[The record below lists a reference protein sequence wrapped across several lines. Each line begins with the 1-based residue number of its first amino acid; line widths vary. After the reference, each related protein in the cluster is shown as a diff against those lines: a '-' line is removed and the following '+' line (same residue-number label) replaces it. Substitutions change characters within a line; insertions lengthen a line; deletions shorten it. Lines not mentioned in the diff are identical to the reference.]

1 MDALG
6 FFFSQPVLK
15 KPLRNL
21 LFKLSLFAFHCPGF
35 TLEQGTPEAQSLIS
49 ITGTSKL
56 LRVFTNLL
64 QKCWEGPHQDK
75 LMWKLNNDNYLMAG
89 PIFWTLLFIFC
100 PFSKTGKKSWAEQHK
115 NKQQNSSLQPQ
126 PTSPMI
132 WEKYSLPHICPCRLP
147 SLIYCREK
155 NYSGTVWVNR
165 GLMKSMRMTNVTPF
179 PRWTPRGGVCRQLKP
194 IHQQMQQHLFPKHLL
209 CINMQI
215 TPRDSDLKASCFCC
229 CCFKELEPATA
240 QSHFSFGFWLLLQY
254 SLNIQILT
262 REGYPK
268 EYF

>member
-35 TLEQGTPEAQSLIS
+35 TLEQGTPEAQGLIS

-75 LMWKLNNDNYLMAG
+75 LTWKLNNDNYLMAG

-126 PTSPMI
+126 PTSPVI

-155 NYSGTVWVNR
+155 NYSGTVGSTEDLWSQWEWQTWHRSPAELLAVESAGSWSQSISRCSSICSRNICSVSIC
-165 GLMKSMRMTNVTPF
+165 KS
-179 PRWTPRGGVCRQLKP
+179 
-194 IHQQMQQHLFPKHLL
+194 HQGFVL
-209 CINMQI
+209 
-215 TPRDSDLKASCFCC
+215 SCFCVV
-229 CCFKELEPATA
+229 L
-240 QSHFSFGFWLLLQY
+240 
-254 SLNIQILT
+254 
-262 REGYPK
+262 
-268 EYF
+268 

>member
-1 MDALG
+1 
-6 FFFSQPVLK
+6 
-15 KPLRNL
+15 
-21 LFKLSLFAFHCPGF
+21 
-35 TLEQGTPEAQSLIS
+35 
-49 ITGTSKL
+49 
-56 LRVFTNLL
+56 
-64 QKCWEGPHQDK
+64 
-75 LMWKLNNDNYLMAG
+75 MAG
-89 PIFWTLLFIFC
+89 PIFWTLLFIFY
-100 PFSKTGKKSWAEQHK
+100 PLSKTGKKSWAEQHK

-126 PTSPMI
+126 PTSPVI

-155 NYSGTVWVNR
+155 NYSGTVGSTEDLWSQWEWQTWHCSPAELLAVESAGSWSQSISRCSSICSQNICSVSIC
-165 GLMKSMRMTNVTPF
+165 KSH
-179 PRWTPRGGVCRQLKP
+179 QEILISKP
-194 IHQQMQQHLFPKHLL
+194 HV
-209 CINMQI
+209 
-215 TPRDSDLKASCFCC
+215 FCC